1 MRNPGVKLEGLLPS
15 GICNIDRISMASKEK
30 ENYGKNESL
39 HETTSKQ
46 TPNGAVAPP
55 TVEGNLGNL
64 ENLSGERNSLRYNIR
79 ELN

>member
-1 MRNPGVKLEGLLPS
+1 
-15 GICNIDRISMASKEK
+15 MASKEK

-39 HETTSKQ
+39 YETTSKQ

-64 ENLSGERNSLRYNIR
+64 ENISGERNSLRYNIR
-79 ELN
+79 DSLIKHGTFLRRDGNW